1 MKQKI
6 IKKIFLVTLIV
17 AAILLP
23 HEATTLAR
31 LTDRFIIDS
40 VWEGQSSK
48 VFQAVLIGTG
58 YYLMRDIGALI
69 FIFYFFETVNKL
81 KPILKTFLSFLLLI
95 SFYGYLY
102 YKFQIGDF
110 VFGILI
116 GCVLFFLFSG
126 LKTPENIFW
135 SKSFLVLQVLLAFS
149 WLKYSPFINKFFYSF
164 GTPAEEVSLV
174 AQFYGADTALNWIT
188 VIMFFIIMMTA
199 LISTFL
205 ISIYS
210 TQMEII
216 SRQKENEL
224 EVERYRLQVQEA
236 RVFQELHSLV
246 HDLKT
251 PLMTIQGLS
260 SLIGLMVD
268 SPKLQ
273 EYVQKIEQ
281 AVENVNKMIS
291 EILYDDVRKTITVE
305 ELINYVRAHVFP
317 KYTGQGIFFELLDQK
332 EKLLINHIRVARSL
346 INVIENA
353 FAATANKPDGRVTIK
368 TYKEGN
374 YICFEIADNGVGI
387 PPEIQEEIWT
397 WGFSLKEKKSG
408 LGLPFVKRV
417 VENHNGYI
425 QLHSEVNK
433 GTTVKIFLPLGG
445 YGEST
450 HN

>member
-6 IKKIFLVTLIV
+6 LKKIFLVIFIV
-17 AAILLP
+17 AALLLP
-23 HEATTLAR
+23 HEATTMAR

-58 YYLMRDIGALI
+58 YYLMRDLEALI
-69 FIFYFFETVNKL
+69 FIFYFFETAKIKSV
-81 KPILKTFLSFLLLI
+81 LKTFLAFLLLI

-116 GCVLFFLFSG
+116 GCVLFLLFSG

-174 AQFYGADTALNWIT
+174 AQFYEADTALSWIT
-188 VIMFFIIMMTA
+188 VIMFFIIMLTA
-199 LISTFL
+199 LISTLL

-210 TQMEII
+210 TQMEIMA
-216 SRQKENEL
+216 RQKEKEL

-291 EILYDDVRKTITVE
+291 EILYDDV
-305 ELINYVRAHVFP
+305 
-317 KYTGQGIFFELLDQK
+317 
-332 EKLLINHIRVARSL
+332 
-346 INVIENA
+346 
-353 FAATANKPDGRVTIK
+353 GR
-368 TYKEGN
+368 
-374 YICFEIADNGVGI
+374 
-387 PPEIQEEIWT
+387 
-397 WGFSLKEKKSG
+397 L
-408 LGLPFVKRV
+408 
-417 VENHNGYI
+417 
-425 QLHSEVNK
+425 
-433 GTTVKIFLPLGG
+433 LPLK
-445 YGEST
+445 S
-450 HN
+450 